1 MEPKLKNIKIAE
13 CAMEAKTVSLFRNR
27 KNGYSIVIA
36 RYLRRRP
43 TIMRLSSQRVAV
55 AEYVDCV
62 ESTISNFLS

>member
-1 MEPKLKNIKIAE
+1 
-13 CAMEAKTVSLFRNR
+13 MEAKTVSLFRNR